1 MKVQISG
8 KARAD
13 LTRAYNY
20 LVARN
25 PAAAEALL
33 AAINSKFVQLSNFP
47 FIGRTRS
54 ELAPD
59 LRSAVVDTV
68 LVLYTVSTDR
78 IVVLRVIDG
87 RMDVH
92 QEFHR

>member
-13 LTRAYNY
+13 LARVYNY
-20 LVARN
+20 LVERN
-25 PAAAEALL
+25 FAAAEALL
-33 AAINSKFVQLSNFP
+33 AASNSKFVQPSNFP
-47 FIGRTRS
+47 FIGRDRS

-68 LVLYTVSTDR
+68 LVLYTVSSDR
-78 IVVLRVIDG
+78 IIVLRVIDG

-92 QEFHR
+92 YEFHR